1 MIWDSV
7 PWKQEIERRA
17 SSLRRRK
24 KQKRWGAAS
33 IAKLEQDVFY
43 AAFAVRK
50 LIQSF
55 KVSDE
60 VKSLTIVAEK
70 YPPTKKVADVMNW
83 HQIDELYDLSKK
95 ETRRFCPENLCNQII
110 HSFVFIPCLDD
121 DQTDSLSGFFI
132 VSDHRKGEELY
143 FFGID
148 EIIRMLEAV
157 ANDSIESS
165 FGRRD
170 PESGEMKVTAKS
182 CRSDQRYQEFL
193 AKLVAPNPKT

>member
-7 PWKQEIERRA
+7 PWKQEIERRT

-33 IAKLEQDVFY
+33 VAKLEQDVFY

-50 LIQSF
+50 LIEAF
-55 KVSDE
+55 KVSNE
-60 VKSLTIVAEK
+60 VESLSIVVEEH
-70 YPPTKKVADVMNW
+70 PPRNKVVDVMNW
-83 HQIDELYDLSKK
+83 HRIDELFDISSKK
-95 ETRRFCPENLCNQII
+95 RRTFCPKELCHQII
-110 HSFVFIPCLDD
+110 HSFVFVPCLDD
-121 DQTDSLSGFFI
+121 DTASLSGFFI
-132 VSDHRKGEELY
+132 ASDWQKKKNL
-143 FFGID
+143 FFVNID
-148 EIIRMLEAV
+148 EIIKMLEAI
-157 ANDSIESS
+157 ANDNIERSI
-165 FGRRD
+165 GQRD

>member
-1 MIWDSV
+1 V

-60 VKSLTIVAEK
+60 VESLTIVAEK
-70 YPPTKKVADVMNW
+70 YPPTKKVVDVLNW
-83 HQIDELYDLSKK
+83 HRIDELFDLSSKK
-95 ETRRFCPENLCNQII
+95 RRTFCPKELCHQII
-110 HSFVFIPCLDD
+110 HSFVFVPRLDD
-121 DQTDSLSGFFI
+121 DTASLSGFFI
-132 VSDHRKGEELY
+132 VSDHRKDEELY

-170 PESGEMKVTAKS
+170 PKSGEKKVTAKS
-182 CRSDQRYQEFL
+182 CRSDQIYQEFL
-193 AKLVAPNPKT
+193 AKLVASNPMT

>member
-33 IAKLEQDVFY
+33 VAKLEQDVFY

-60 VKSLTIVAEK
+60 VESLTIVAEK
-70 YPPTKKVADVMNW
+70 YPPTIKTADVMNW
-83 HQIDELYDLSKK
+83 RQIDKLYDLSKK
-95 ETRRFCPENLCNQII
+95 GTHRFCPEALCNQII
-110 HSFVFIPCLDD
+110 HSFAFIPCRD
-121 DQTDSLSGFFI
+121 DQTDALSGFFV
-132 VSDHRKGEELY
+132 VSDHRKDEELY
-143 FFGID
+143 FLDID
-148 EIIRMLEAV
+148 EVIKMLEAV
-157 ANDSIESS
+157 ANDNIESS
-165 FGRRD
+165 IGRRD
-170 PESGEMKVTAKS
+170 PESGEMEVIAKS
-182 CRSDQRYQEFL
+182 CRSDPRYLETL
-193 AKLVAPNPKT
+193 AKLIASNPKT

>member
-17 SSLRRRK
+17 SSLRGRK

-33 IAKLEQDVFY
+33 VAKLEQDVFY

-50 LIQSF
+50 LIEAF

-60 VKSLTIVAEK
+60 VESLTIVAEK
-70 YPPTKKVADVMNW
+70 YPPTKKVVDVLNW
-83 HQIDELYDLSKK
+83 HRIDELFDLSSKK
-95 ETRRFCPENLCNQII
+95 RRTFCPKELCHQII
-110 HSFVFIPCLDD
+110 HSFVFVPRLDD
-121 DQTDSLSGFFI
+121 DTGSLSGFFI
-132 VSDHRKGEELY
+132 VSDHRKDEELY

-170 PESGEMKVTAKS
+170 PESGEMKVIAKS
-182 CRSDQRYQEFL
+182 RRSDPRCLETL
-193 AKLVAPNPKT
+193 AKLIASNPKT

>member
-33 IAKLEQDVFY
+33 VAKLEQDVFY

-50 LIQSF
+50 LIEAF
-55 KVSDE
+55 KVSNE
-60 VKSLTIVAEK
+60 VESLLIVAEEH
-70 YPPTKKVADVMNW
+70 PPRNKVVDVMNW
-83 HQIDELYDLSKK
+83 HRIDELFDLSSKK
-95 ETRRFCPENLCNQII
+95 RRTFCPKELCHQII
-110 HSFVFIPCLDD
+110 HSFVFVPCLDGD
-121 DQTDSLSGFFI
+121 NTGLSGFF
-132 VSDHRKGEELY
+132 VCSDRQKSKSL
-143 FFGID
+143 FFLDID

-165 FGRRD
+165 FGQRD
-170 PESGEMKVTAKS
+170 PESGEMKVIAKS
-182 CRSDQRYQEFL
+182 RRSDPRYLETL
-193 AKLVAPNPKT
+193 AKLIASNPKT